1 MSALET
7 RGTPPARLSF
17 ACELGRQRLVEV
29 FSDGSVIQD
38 LKAMGARVVLML
50 SDFSAERAEVVRK
63 LNGAGISVVAV
74 PLVPAEDGYYFT
86 ADNPSRAARRYEEW
100 KEWSG
105 REGLLWD
112 GLGLDIEP
120 DVRIYQQIAENPRR
134 VLPILLR
141 GLRDRERPRRA
152 SASYNAL
159 VERMRADGWTVEN
172 YQLPPL
178 ADERR
183 VGSTLLQRLFGLVDV
198 RTDREVWMLYSS
210 FFGSLGPAVLWSY
223 GADAPAIGVGS
234 TGGGPDIPGSPQV
247 PKLTWEELARD
258 LTLARH
264 WSDDILI
271 HSLEGCVDQGFLPRL
286 RLFTWRPALRPAM
299 TSVGQALRS
308 ALRGLLWMSAHPR
321 QGLVLAVLTVGL
333 LRPRPKRKAQG
344 VQRQGRT
351 GSGQPT
357 SLGGLGRSAKE
368 KRVGASPLGR
378 EE

>member
-1 MSALET
+1 MSASET
-7 RGTPPARLSF
+7 KVAPPARLSF
-17 ACELGRQRLVEV
+17 ACELGRRRLVEV
-29 FSDGSVIQD
+29 FSDGSVIED

-50 SDFSAERAEVVRK
+50 SDFSAERAEVVRE
-63 LNGAGISVVAV
+63 LNAAGIPVVAV
-74 PLVPAEDGYYFT
+74 PLVPAEEGYYFT
-86 ADNPSRAARRYEEW
+86 ADNPSLAARRYDEW
-100 KEWSG
+100 KRWSA
-105 REGLLWD
+105 REGLVWE

-141 GLRDRERPRRA
+141 GLRDRDRPRRA
-152 SASYNAL
+152 SAAYNAL

-223 GADAPAIGVGS
+223 GPDAPAIGVGS

-258 LTLARH
+258 LSLARH

-286 RLFTWRPALRPAM
+286 RSYTWRPVSRPALA
-299 TSVGQALRS
+299 SVGQAFRS
-308 ALRGLLWMSAHPR
+308 ALRGLLWVSAHPR
-321 QGLVLAVLTVGL
+321 RGLVPAVLTVGL
-333 LRPRPKRKAQG
+333 LRLRPKRKSH
-344 VQRQGRT
+344 VQRQVVPAPPWRRQLGL
-351 GSGQPT
+351 ST
-357 SLGGLGRSAKE
+357 SAVVPASH
-368 KRVGASPLGR
+368 RVSQRG
-378 EE
+378 